1 MEGFKA
7 LGFDPHTMQS
17 SQPMG
22 GPLSPQDALVHLHKL
37 SSMVSQLLQ
46 AFSRYLSPLISL
58 LSVTQTTR
66 HCVSLPVCRFL
77 CLIYFSL
84 LFVFKRLYSMFHI
97 NIESHDS
104 LYVKGGRLWWWTL
117 TVLLPD
123 SAFPSNWLLLFLGQQ
138 LMVTVLLSKNRL
150 HTSCPTQLA
159 TSW

>member
-1 MEGFKA
+1 MLLLKESGESLQECTVNNTLKVVYFILFFSTPLTPKFFFLSCFSMEGFKA

-104 LYVKGGRLWWWTL
+104 LYVKGGRLW
-117 TVLLPD
+117 
-123 SAFPSNWLLLFLGQQ
+123 
-138 LMVTVLLSKNRL
+138 
-150 HTSCPTQLA
+150 
-159 TSW
+159 